1 MPTLEEKI
9 EELQE
14 EQQKA
19 LKELEAAQLKG
30 NELNALIQRQTGAI
44 RVLLDLKAEQ
54 SESLRQDVPNGE
66 IETVLS
72 TQERLTIVNLNIKN
86 LVSKVV
92 SKVGSR
98 KLAVVSAMTA
108 ATATGTLEVT
118 WPMASVMCVYL
129 IAQGAKDV
137 IEAKQN

>member
-19 LKELEAAQLKG
+19 LQELEAAQLKG

-54 SESLRQDVPNGE
+54 SESLRQDVSNGE
-66 IETVLS
+66 VEAALS
-72 TQERLTIVNLNIKN
+72 
-86 LVSKVV
+86 
-92 SKVGSR
+92 
-98 KLAVVSAMTA
+98 A
-108 ATATGTLEVT
+108 
-118 WPMASVMCVYL
+118 
-129 IAQGAKDV
+129 
-137 IEAKQN
+137 

>member
-44 RVLLDLKAEQ
+44 RGLLDLKAEQ

-72 TQERLTIVNLNIKN
+72 T
-86 LVSKVV
+86 
-92 SKVGSR
+92 
-98 KLAVVSAMTA
+98 
-108 ATATGTLEVT
+108 
-118 WPMASVMCVYL
+118 
-129 IAQGAKDV
+129 
-137 IEAKQN
+137 

>member
-1 MPTLEEKI
+1 M
-9 EELQE
+9 
-14 EQQKA
+14 
-19 LKELEAAQLKG
+19 
-30 NELNALIQRQTGAI
+30 
-44 RVLLDLKAEQ
+44 
-54 SESLRQDVPNGE
+54 
-66 IETVLS
+66 
-72 TQERLTIVNLNIKN
+72 
-86 LVSKVV
+86 V

>member
-54 SESLRQDVPNGE
+54 SESLRQDVSNGE
-66 IETVLS
+66 VEAVLS
-72 TQERLTIVNLNIKN
+72 
-86 LVSKVV
+86 
-92 SKVGSR
+92 
-98 KLAVVSAMTA
+98 A
-108 ATATGTLEVT
+108 
-118 WPMASVMCVYL
+118 
-129 IAQGAKDV
+129 
-137 IEAKQN
+137 

>member
-19 LKELEAAQLKG
+19 LKELETAQLKG

-66 IETVLS
+66 IDTVLS
-72 TQERLTIVNLNIKN
+72 
-86 LVSKVV
+86 
-92 SKVGSR
+92 
-98 KLAVVSAMTA
+98 A
-108 ATATGTLEVT
+108 
-118 WPMASVMCVYL
+118 
-129 IAQGAKDV
+129 
-137 IEAKQN
+137 

>member
-19 LKELEAAQLKG
+19 LKELETAQLKG

-72 TQERLTIVNLNIKN
+72 
-86 LVSKVV
+86 
-92 SKVGSR
+92 
-98 KLAVVSAMTA
+98 A
-108 ATATGTLEVT
+108 
-118 WPMASVMCVYL
+118 
-129 IAQGAKDV
+129 
-137 IEAKQN
+137 

>member
-19 LKELEAAQLKG
+19 LKELEAALLKG

-72 TQERLTIVNLNIKN
+72 
-86 LVSKVV
+86 
-92 SKVGSR
+92 
-98 KLAVVSAMTA
+98 A
-108 ATATGTLEVT
+108 
-118 WPMASVMCVYL
+118 
-129 IAQGAKDV
+129 
-137 IEAKQN
+137 

>member
-19 LKELEAAQLKG
+19 IKELEAAQLKG

-54 SESLRQDVPNGE
+54 SESLRQDVSNGE
-66 IETVLS
+66 VEAALS
-72 TQERLTIVNLNIKN
+72 
-86 LVSKVV
+86 
-92 SKVGSR
+92 
-98 KLAVVSAMTA
+98 A
-108 ATATGTLEVT
+108 
-118 WPMASVMCVYL
+118 
-129 IAQGAKDV
+129 
-137 IEAKQN
+137 

>member
-19 LKELEAAQLKG
+19 LKELKG

-54 SESLRQDVPNGE
+54 SESLRQDVSNGE
-66 IETVLS
+66 VEAALS
-72 TQERLTIVNLNIKN
+72 
-86 LVSKVV
+86 
-92 SKVGSR
+92 
-98 KLAVVSAMTA
+98 A
-108 ATATGTLEVT
+108 
-118 WPMASVMCVYL
+118 
-129 IAQGAKDV
+129 
-137 IEAKQN
+137 

>member
-54 SESLRQDVPNGE
+54 SESLRQDVFNGE
-66 IETVLS
+66 VETVLS
-72 TQERLTIVNLNIKN
+72 
-86 LVSKVV
+86 
-92 SKVGSR
+92 
-98 KLAVVSAMTA
+98 A
-108 ATATGTLEVT
+108 
-118 WPMASVMCVYL
+118 
-129 IAQGAKDV
+129 
-137 IEAKQN
+137 

>member
-54 SESLRQDVPNGE
+54 TESLSQDVSNGE
-66 IETVLS
+66 VEAVLS
-72 TQERLTIVNLNIKN
+72 
-86 LVSKVV
+86 
-92 SKVGSR
+92 
-98 KLAVVSAMTA
+98 A
-108 ATATGTLEVT
+108 
-118 WPMASVMCVYL
+118 
-129 IAQGAKDV
+129 
-137 IEAKQN
+137 

>member
-54 SESLRQDVPNGE
+54 SESLRQDVSNGE
-66 IETVLS
+66 VEAALS
-72 TQERLTIVNLNIKN
+72 
-86 LVSKVV
+86 
-92 SKVGSR
+92 
-98 KLAVVSAMTA
+98 A
-108 ATATGTLEVT
+108 
-118 WPMASVMCVYL
+118 
-129 IAQGAKDV
+129 
-137 IEAKQN
+137 

>member
-9 EELQE
+9 EELLE
-14 EQQKA
+14 EQQIA

-72 TQERLTIVNLNIKN
+72 T
-86 LVSKVV
+86 
-92 SKVGSR
+92 
-98 KLAVVSAMTA
+98 
-108 ATATGTLEVT
+108 
-118 WPMASVMCVYL
+118 
-129 IAQGAKDV
+129 
-137 IEAKQN
+137 

>member
-54 SESLRQDVPNGE
+54 SESLRHDVPNGE
-66 IETVLS
+66 IETVL
-72 TQERLTIVNLNIKN
+72 
-86 LVSKVV
+86 
-92 SKVGSR
+92 
-98 KLAVVSAMTA
+98 
-108 ATATGTLEVT
+108 AT
-118 WPMASVMCVYL
+118 
-129 IAQGAKDV
+129 
-137 IEAKQN
+137 

>member
-44 RVLLDLKAEQ
+44 RVLLDLKDEQ
-54 SESLRQDVPNGE
+54 SESLRQDVSNGE
-66 IETVLS
+66 VEAVLS
-72 TQERLTIVNLNIKN
+72 
-86 LVSKVV
+86 
-92 SKVGSR
+92 
-98 KLAVVSAMTA
+98 A
-108 ATATGTLEVT
+108 
-118 WPMASVMCVYL
+118 
-129 IAQGAKDV
+129 
-137 IEAKQN
+137 

>member
-54 SESLRQDVPNGE
+54 SESLR
-66 IETVLS
+66 
-72 TQERLTIVNLNIKN
+72 
-86 LVSKVV
+86 
-92 SKVGSR
+92 
-98 KLAVVSAMTA
+98 
-108 ATATGTLEVT
+108 
-118 WPMASVMCVYL
+118 
-129 IAQGAKDV
+129 
-137 IEAKQN
+137 